1 MTAETTD
8 RTLDQDLRDGRLAQA
23 SAFLNDLAPPE
34 AAALLK
40 QLPPKLSTIGFRLL
54 SKGLA
59 LEVFDDLDADTQADL
74 IGLLGS
80 AEVAVAFEALDPED
94 RAELLD
100 ELPASVAK
108 GLVRSLSPQERE
120 LTAVVLGFP
129 RGSLGRRMSPE
140 FIHAFTDDAAAAV
153 LDRVRARGHQVSSI
167 YIVPVLD
174 RSRRLVGVVSLRD
187 LLLAEPSAT
196 VDGLAK
202 TPIYAHADDDAETTA
217 GRCVDRGISAMPVV
231 DGEDRLVGV
240 LTLDDAIE
248 IVDAARDEDEARA
261 GAREPLRESYL
272 YASIFTITR
281 SRVVWLFVLAVSAIL
296 TVNVLEIFEGT
307 LEQKVA
313 LALFIPL
320 LTGIGGNTGS
330 QAATTVTRSL
340 ATGEVAPR
348 DVGRVAG
355 KEIRV
360 GLTMGTALGAVGFA
374 VASLVYGLDI
384 GTVIGL
390 TIVSVCTMAATVG
403 GMMPLLA
410 KTIRVDPAVFSTPFI
425 STFCDATGL
434 IIYFMI
440 AKTVLGI

>member
-1 MTAETTD
+1 MPATGIL
-8 RTLDQDLRDGRLAQA
+8 RTLEQNLRDERLSDA
-23 SAFLNDLAPPE
+23 SAQMSQLAHQDV
-34 AAALLK
+34 AALLE
-40 QLPPKLSTIGFRLL
+40 QMPPNLRTIGFRLL
-54 SKGLA
+54 SKDLA
-59 LEVFDDLDADTQADL
+59 VEVFDHFDAETQVEVIDE
-74 IGLLGS
+74 LGS
-80 AEVAVAFEALDPED
+80 AQVAQAFDNLEPED

-108 GLVRSLSPQERE
+108 ELVRTLSPQERE

-129 RGSLGRRMSPE
+129 RKSVGRRMSPE
-140 FIHAFTDDAAAAV
+140 FIHAFADDTAAEV

-167 YIVPVLD
+167 YIVPVVD
-174 RSRRLVGVVSLRD
+174 RSRRLLSVVSLRD
-187 LLLAEPSAT
+187 LLLADPDELVGPI
-196 VDGLAK
+196 GK
-202 TPIYAHADDDAETTA
+202 TPIFAHALADAEATA
-217 GRCVDRGISAMPVV
+217 DRCVDRGISAMPVV
-231 DGEDRLVGV
+231 DAEERLVGV

-272 YASIFTITR
+272 LASVFAITR

-296 TVNVLEIFEGT
+296 TVNVLEFFEGT
-307 LEQKVA
+307 LEQRVA

-330 QAATTVTRSL
+330 QAATTVTRAL
-340 ATGEVAPR
+340 AIGEVGPR
-348 DVGRVAG
+348 DVARVAG

-360 GLTMGTALGAVGFA
+360 GFTMGAALGLVGFG
-374 VASLVYGLDI
+374 VATAVYGMDI

-390 TIVSVCTMAATVG
+390 TILAVCTMAATVG
-403 GMMPLLA
+403 GLMPLLA
-410 KTIRVDPAVFSTPFI
+410 KTVRVDPAVFSTPFI

>member
-1 MTAETTD
+1 MSATPIRA
-8 RTLDQDLRDGRLAQA
+8 LDSALREENLTEA
-23 SAFLNDLAPPE
+23 SSILTPLAPQE
-34 AAALLK
+34 AAALLEAM
-40 QLPPKLSTIGFRLL
+40 PPRLRTIGFRLL
-54 SKGLA
+54 HKNQA
-59 LEVFDDLDADTQADL
+59 VEVFDDFDANAQAEL
-74 IGLLGS
+74 IHELGT
-80 AEVAVAFEALDPED
+80 AEVAEAFDNLEPED

-100 ELPASVAK
+100 ELPATVAK
-108 GLVRSLSPQERE
+108 QLVRSLSREERE

-129 RGSLGRRMSPE
+129 RGSVGRRMSPE
-140 FIHAFTDDAAAAV
+140 FIHAFTDEYAERV
-153 LDRVRARGHQVSSI
+153 LERVKARGHRVSSI
-167 YIVPVLD
+167 YIVPVVD

-187 LLLAEPSAT
+187 LLLADPDETIGPI
-196 VDGLAK
+196 AK
-202 TPIYAHADDDAETTA
+202 TPIFAHALDDAETTA
-217 GRCVDRGISAMPVV
+217 ERCVDRGISAMPVV
-231 DGEDRLVGV
+231 DAEDRLVGV

-248 IVDAARDEDEARA
+248 IVDAARDVDEARA

-272 YASIFTITR
+272 YASIFAITR
-281 SRVVWLFVLAVSAIL
+281 SRVVWLFVLAISAIL

-330 QAATTVTRSL
+330 QAATTVTRAL
-340 ATGEVAPR
+340 ATGEVNAR
-348 DVGRVAG
+348 DAGRVAG

-360 GLTMGTALGAVGFA
+360 GFTMGTALGLVGFG
-374 VASLVYGLDI
+374 VASVVYGMDI
-384 GTVIGL
+384 GVVIGL

-403 GMMPLLA
+403 GLMPLLA
-410 KTIRVDPAVFSTPFI
+410 KTVHVDPAVFSTPFI